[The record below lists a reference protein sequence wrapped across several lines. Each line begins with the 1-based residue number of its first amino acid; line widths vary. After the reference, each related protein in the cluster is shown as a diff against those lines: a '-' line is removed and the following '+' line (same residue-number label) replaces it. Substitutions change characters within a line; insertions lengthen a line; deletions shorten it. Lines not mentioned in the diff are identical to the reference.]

1 MRTCGAWQIV
11 GRSRKYF
18 SHAKRVRCMAEMDR
32 GFAGEMRVK
41 RKRCVLARGLG
52 RRAPWATRSPKC
64 PNGVWGAGR
73 HGRPEAPNVQ
83 TGFGARR
90 RAPWASRSP
99 KCSSGARWQ
108 EGDDDELIQG
118 FFFIPGKYALSGA
131 CSMNSTFSAVMIPYF
146 GFAAVPEL
154 AFVNVTA

>member
-1 MRTCGAWQIV
+1 
-11 GRSRKYF
+11 
-18 SHAKRVRCMAEMDR
+18 MAEMDR

-52 RRAPWATRSPKC
+52 
-64 PNGVWGAGR
+64 
-73 HGRPEAPNVQ
+73 
-83 TGFGARR
+83 R